1 MRRYVHSAIKVFTL
15 EHEAD
20 DMNHKIYAAVANM
33 YGKFGI
39 TPEDLHKAN
48 NSEHHGFQ
56 EGHVG
61 TTIKHFTETIEKE
74 LFSVLYG
81 WCIHQPWK
89 KRISGD
95 IIDVLRMHRRIAN
108 GFNLRGITIPKMAKV
123 VKTARVNGI
132 DYSDSGKAVG
142 NFFNEELL
150 KLIKRP
156 EYSELDNIIKEMNGQ
171 VQFNNKE
178 YNASQRKKQVR
189 KFWQEMSQKNMY
201 SGLSLL
207 YNKCH
212 EAMGCRDVSDFI
224 KYLFTNKHGKTWINA
239 LCLAKCVKY
248 QTLIKWYQNKIDEE
262 RMEAGSSYVEKNE
275 IESPG
280 AMGVYNDLKMDAM
293 IARVIR
299 LKGTTEWLPTFSRL
313 AFFYLEKIFRP
324 RPTTIYTFRIMSER
338 DYAALQ
344 RKSCSEGYKSL
355 LWGLFLIVTEHGF
368 RWEKRESKTRH
379 GNSKKKDYGDFILKT
394 KSDLDK
400 YPFLYEMSHMFCEAF
415 TMTSPF
421 AYKLTHDS
429 M

>member
-1 MRRYVHSAIKVFTL
+1 
-15 EHEAD
+15 
-20 DMNHKIYAAVANM
+20 
-33 YGKFGI
+33 
-39 TPEDLHKAN
+39 
-48 NSEHHGFQ
+48 
-56 EGHVG
+56 
-61 TTIKHFTETIEKE
+61 
-74 LFSVLYG
+74 
-81 WCIHQPWK
+81 
-89 KRISGD
+89 
-95 IIDVLRMHRRIAN
+95 
-108 GFNLRGITIPKMAKV
+108 
-123 VKTARVNGI
+123 
-132 DYSDSGKAVG
+132 
-142 NFFNEELL
+142 
-150 KLIKRP
+150 
-156 EYSELDNIIKEMNGQ
+156 MNGQ
-171 VQFNNKE
+171 VQFNNKNTTHHKE
-178 YNASQRKKQVR
+178 KSRFVSSGKKCL
-189 KFWQEMSQKNMY
+189 KNMY

-207 YNKCH
+207 HNKCH

-262 RMEAGSSYVEKNE
+262 RMEAGSYVEKNE

-293 IARVIR
+293 IAKVAVS
-299 LKGTTEWLPTFSRL
+299 KVQQMASNFSRL

-421 AYKLTHDS
+421 AYKVTHDS
-429 M
+429 IQPEGYIAYDETDGIWRPYLQQHAFRWLYPQFKHGNQYFKCLKHVKHNGLPMYIKTNPNDGLSASAKKSKKWSHSKFTKEIEEFEVEYGTPQGIQKEYLTLIQMHQCQEGNLRLTIKQTNQSRNM